1 VAQIFE
7 SVRLALASIWANKL
21 RSLLTLL
28 GNIVAVSSIITVVA
42 LITGVNAAVTDAIVS
57 DLGADSFTVQRMGV
71 TQNEDEFERMR
82 NNPLVTMDDARAIKR
97 FATTVSAIM
106 AQAQTQ
112 TRVAYKDEELE
123 TLQVQ
128 GVSEDYI
135 EFAIFDAERG
145 RMITPM
151 EITRKRP
158 VTLIGYGTADRLF
171 GSADPLD
178 KQIKIAG
185 MPYTVVGVSKKKG
198 ATFGQ
203 SRDEFAVIPLGQ
215 YQKLFGAR
223 QSLALMIKPRDP
235 SLAELAKDE
244 TRVALRVDRGLKPKE
259 PDNFGIVASDSV
271 LGIFQ
276 QATAGIAIVLVG
288 IVGLSLLVG
297 GIVIMNIMLMVV
309 SERTREIGLRKALG
323 AKRRDIMSQVLTESI
338 TLSLVGGIAGI
349 ALGALFSKIISA
361 FTPVPSAVE
370 MWSVALGVFIT
381 AAVGLFFG
389 WMPARRAA
397 MLDPIE
403 ALRRE

>member
-1 VAQIFE
+1 MSQILE

-42 LITGVNAAVTDAIVS
+42 LITGVNEAVSDAIVS
-57 DLGADSFTVQRMGV
+57 DLGADSFTVQRRGI

-82 NNPLVTMDDARAIKR
+82 SNPIVTLDDAEAVRR
-97 FATTVSAIM
+97 FAASVDSVM
-106 AQAQTQ
+106 AQAQTS
-112 TRVAYKDEELE
+112 TRIAYRDEELE
-123 TLQVQ
+123 TVQVQ
-128 GVSEDYI
+128 GVSEEYI
-135 EFAIFDAERG
+135 EFTTFDAERG

-151 EITRKRP
+151 EVARKRH
-158 VTLIGYGTADRLF
+158 VALVGWQVADRLF
-171 GSADPLD
+171 GAADPID
-178 KQIKIAG
+178 KTIRVAG
-185 MPYTVVGVSKKKG
+185 VPFLVVGVSKKKG
-198 ATFGQ
+198 AVFGN
-203 SRDEFAVIPLGQ
+203 SLDEFVVIPLGA

-223 QSLALMIKPRDP
+223 QSLQLMVKPVSALVVER
-235 SLAELAKDE
+235 AKDE
-244 TRVALRVDRGLKPKE
+244 ARVALRVERRLKPAE

-271 LGIFQ
+271 MDIFQ
-276 QATAGIAIVLVG
+276 QATAGIAALLVG

-323 AKRRDIMSQVLTESI
+323 AKRRDVMSQVLTESI
-338 TLSLVGGIAGI
+338 TLSLVGGVVGI
-349 ALGALFSKIISA
+349 ALGAAFSTVISTL
-361 FTPVPSAVE
+361 TPVPSAVE
-370 MWSVALGVFIT
+370 LWSVALGVVIT

-389 WMPARRAA
+389 YYPARRAA

>member
-1 VAQIFE
+1 MSQLFE
-7 SVRLALASIWANKL
+7 SVLLALASIWANKL
-21 RSLLTLL
+21 RSVLTLL

-42 LITGVNAAVTDAIVS
+42 LITGVNQAVSDAIVS
-57 DLGADSFTVQRMGV
+57 DLGADSFTVTRMGI
-71 TQNEDEFERMR
+71 TQNEDDFERMR
-82 NNPLVTMDDARAIKR
+82 NNPLVTLDDADAIAR
-97 FATTVSAIM
+97 FATSVQSIM

-112 TRVAYKDEELE
+112 TRVSYRDEELE

-135 EFAIFDAERG
+135 DFATFDAERG
-145 RMITPM
+145 RMITPL
-151 EITRKRP
+151 EVTRKRP
-158 VTLIGYGTADRLF
+158 VTLIGWGTADRLF

-185 MPYTVVGVSKKKG
+185 VPFTVVGVSKKKG
-198 ATFGQ
+198 AAFGQ
-203 SRDEFAVIPLGQ
+203 SLDEFAVIPLGQ

-223 QSLALMIKPRDP
+223 QSLNLMVKPRDAT
-235 SLAELAKDE
+235 LASLAKDE
-244 TRVALRVDRGLKPKE
+244 TRVALRIDRGLRPTE

-276 QATAGIAIVLVG
+276 QATAGIAVVLVG

-338 TLSLVGGIAGI
+338 TLSLVGGIVGI
-349 ALGALFSKIISA
+349 ALGALFSTIISA
-361 FTPVPSAVE
+361 LTPVPSAVE
-370 MWSVALGVFIT
+370 LWSVALGVFIT

-389 WMPARRAA
+389 WFPARRAA

>member
-1 VAQIFE
+1 MSQLFE
-7 SVRLALASIWANKL
+7 SVMLALASIWANKL
-21 RSLLTLL
+21 RSMLTLL

-42 LITGVNAAVTDAIVS
+42 LITGVNLAVTDAIVS
-57 DLGADSFTVQRMGV
+57 DLGADSFTIQRMGI
-71 TQNEDEFERMR
+71 TQNEDDFERMR
-82 NNPLVTMDDARAIKR
+82 NNPLVTMEDAYAVKR
-97 FATTVSAIM
+97 FATSVASIM

-112 TRVAYKDEELE
+112 TRVSYRDEELE

-128 GVSEDYI
+128 GVSEEYVD
-135 EFAIFDAERG
+135 FATFDAERG
-145 RMITPM
+145 RMITPT
-151 EITRKRP
+151 EIKRKRP
-158 VTLIGYGTADRLF
+158 VALIGWGTADRLF
-171 GSADPLD
+171 KGADPLD

-185 MPYTVVGVSKKKG
+185 VPFTVVGVSKKKG
-198 ATFGQ
+198 ASFGQ
-203 SRDEFAVIPLGQ
+203 SLDEFAVIPLGR
-215 YQKLFGAR
+215 YQKLFGVR
-223 QSLALMIKPRDP
+223 QSLALMVKPRDAA
-235 SLAELAKDE
+235 LANYARDE
-244 TRVALRVDRGLKPKE
+244 ARVALRVDRGLKPGA

-276 QATAGIAIVLVG
+276 QATAGIAVVLVG

-338 TLSLVGGIAGI
+338 TLSVVGGVIGI
-349 ALGALFSKIISA
+349 ALGALFSTIISSL
-361 FTPVPSAVE
+361 TPVPSAVE
-370 MWSVALGVFIT
+370 LWSVALGVIIT

>member
-1 VAQIFE
+1 VSQLFE
-7 SVRLALASIWANKL
+7 SVVLALASIWSNKL

-42 LITGVNAAVTDAIVS
+42 LITGVNQAVTDAIVS
-57 DLGADSFTVQRMGV
+57 DLGADSFTVQRMGI
-71 TQNEDEFERMR
+71 TQNEDDFERMR
-82 NNPLVTMDDARAIKR
+82 NNPLVTLQDAVAVKR
-97 FATTVSAIM
+97 FATSVRSIM

-112 TRVAYKDEELE
+112 TRVSYHDEELE

-128 GVSEDYI
+128 GVSEDYVD
-135 EFAIFDAERG
+135 FKTFDAEVG
-145 RMITPM
+145 RMITPT

-171 GSADPLD
+171 KGADPLD

-185 MPYTVVGVSKKKG
+185 VPFTVVGVSKKKG
-198 ATFGQ
+198 ASFGQ
-203 SRDEFAVIPLGQ
+203 SLDEFAVIPLGQ

-223 QSLALMIKPRDP
+223 QSLALMVKPRDP
-235 SLAELAKDE
+235 SLAQLAKDE
-244 TRVALRVDRGLKPKE
+244 TRVALRVDRGLKPNA

-276 QATAGIAIVLVG
+276 QATAGIAVVLVG

-338 TLSLVGGIAGI
+338 TLSMVGGIVGI
-349 ALGALFSKIISA
+349 ALGSLFSAIISA
-361 FTPVPSAVE
+361 LTPVPSAVE
-370 MWSVALGVFIT
+370 AWSVALGVFIT

-389 WMPARRAA
+389 WFPARRAA

>member
-1 VAQIFE
+1 MSQIFE

-21 RSLLTLL
+21 RSMLTLL

-42 LITGVNAAVTDAIVS
+42 LITGVNEAVSDAIVS
-57 DLGADSFTVQRMGV
+57 DLGADSFTIQRMGM

-82 NNPLVTMDDARAIKR
+82 NNPLVTLEDAEAVKR
-97 FATTVSAIM
+97 FAVSVQSVM

-112 TRVAYKDEELE
+112 TRVAYRDEELE
-123 TLQVQ
+123 TVQVQ
-128 GVSEDYI
+128 GVSDEYLD
-135 EFAIFDAERG
+135 FATFDAERG
-145 RMITPM
+145 RMITPT

-158 VTLIGYGTADRLF
+158 VTLVGWGIADRLF
-171 GSADPLD
+171 GAEDPLD
-178 KQIKIAG
+178 KKIKIAG
-185 MPYTVVGVSKKKG
+185 VPFTIVGVSKKKG
-198 ATFGQ
+198 AAFGQ
-203 SRDEFAVIPLGQ
+203 SLDEFVVIPLGS

-223 QSLALMIKPRDP
+223 QSLQLMVKPRD
-235 SLAELAKDE
+235 AAFAQRARDE
-244 TRVALRVDRGLKPKE
+244 ARVALRVDRGLKPAE

-276 QATAGIAIVLVG
+276 QATAGIAVLLVG

-338 TLSLVGGIAGI
+338 TLSLVGGIIGI
-349 ALGALFSKIISA
+349 ALGAVFSTIISSL
-361 FTPVPSAVE
+361 TPVPSAVE
-370 MWSVALGVFIT
+370 MWSVALGVVIT

>member
-1 VAQIFE
+1 MSQIFE
-7 SVRLALASIWANKL
+7 SIRLALASIWANKL
-21 RSLLTLL
+21 RSALTLL

-42 LITGVNAAVTDAIVS
+42 LITGVNQAVTNAIVS
-57 DLGADSFTVQRMGV
+57 DLGADSFTIQRMGI
-71 TQNEDEFERMR
+71 TQNEDDFDRMR
-82 NNPLVTMDDARAIKR
+82 NNPLVTLEDAAAVKR
-97 FATTVSAIM
+97 FASSISSIM

-128 GVSEDYI
+128 GVSEDYVA
-135 EFAIFDAERG
+135 FATFDAERG
-145 RMITPM
+145 RMITPT

-158 VTLIGYGTADRLF
+158 ITLIGWGTADRLF
-171 GSADPLD
+171 KGADPLD

-185 MPYTVVGVSKKKG
+185 VPFTVVGVSKKKG
-198 ATFGQ
+198 ASFGQ
-203 SRDEFAVIPLGQ
+203 SLDEYVVIPLGQ

-223 QSLALMIKPRDP
+223 QSLALMVKPRDAT
-235 SLAELAKDE
+235 LATYARDE
-244 TRVALRVDRGLKPKE
+244 ARVALRIDRGLKPKE
-259 PDNFGIVASDSV
+259 PDNFGIIASDSV

-276 QATAGIAIVLVG
+276 QATAGIAVVLVG

-338 TLSLVGGIAGI
+338 TLSMVGGILGI
-349 ALGALFSKIISA
+349 ALGALFSKIISSL
-361 FTPVPSAVE
+361 TPVPSAVE
-370 MWSVALGVFIT
+370 LWSVVLGVVIT

-389 WMPARRAA
+389 WVPARRAA

>member
-1 VAQIFE
+1 MSQIFE
-7 SVRLALASIWANKL
+7 SIRLALASIWANKL
-21 RSLLTLL
+21 RSMLTLL

-42 LITGVNAAVTDAIVS
+42 LITGVNEAVSDAIVS
-57 DLGADSFTVQRMGV
+57 DLGADSFTIQRMGM

-82 NNPLVTMDDARAIKR
+82 NNPLVTLDDAEAVKR
-97 FATTVSAIM
+97 FATTVGSVM

-112 TRVAYKDEELE
+112 SPVAYRTQEIAPA
-123 TLQVQ
+123 QVQ
-128 GVSEDYI
+128 GVSEEYLD
-135 EFAIFDAERG
+135 FATFDAERG
-145 RMITPM
+145 RMITPT
-151 EITRKRP
+151 EIGRKRY
-158 VTLIGYGTADRLF
+158 VALVGWGIAERLF
-171 GSADPLD
+171 GPEDPLG
-178 KQIKIAG
+178 KKIKVAG
-185 MPYTVVGVSKKKG
+185 VPFTIVGISKKKG
-198 ATFGQ
+198 AAFGQ
-203 SRDEFAVIPLGQ
+203 SLDEFVVIPLGV

-223 QSLALMIKPRDP
+223 QSLQLMVKPRD
-235 SLAELAKDE
+235 AAYAQMARDE
-244 TRVALRVDRGLKPKE
+244 ARVALRVDRGLKPTE

-276 QATAGIAIVLVG
+276 QATAGIAVVLVG

-338 TLSLVGGIAGI
+338 TLSLVGGIIGI
-349 ALGALFSKIISA
+349 ALGAVFSTIISSL
-361 FTPVPSAVE
+361 TPVPSAVE
-370 MWSVALGVFIT
+370 MWSVVLGVVIT

>member
-1 VAQIFE
+1 VSQIFE

-21 RSLLTLL
+21 RSMLTLL

-82 NNPLVTMDDARAIKR
+82 NNPLVTMQDARAIKR

-135 EFAIFDAERG
+135 EFATFDAERG

-171 GSADPLD
+171 GNADPLD

-185 MPYTVVGVSKKKG
+185 MPYTVVGISKKKG
-198 ATFGQ
+198 ASFGQ
-203 SRDEFAVIPLGQ
+203 SLDEFAVIPLGQ
-215 YQKLFGAR
+215 YQKLFGTR

-235 SLAELAKDE
+235 ALAEMAKDE

-259 PDNFGIVASDSV
+259 SDNFGIVASDSV

-276 QATAGIAIVLVG
+276 QATAGIAVVLVG

-361 FTPVPSAVE
+361 LTPVPSAVE
-370 MWSVALGVFIT
+370 MWSVGLGVFIT

-397 MLDPIE
+397 RLDPIE

>member
-1 VAQIFE
+1 VSQLFE
-7 SVRLALASIWANKL
+7 SVLLALDSIWANKL
-21 RSLLTLL
+21 RSMLTLL

-57 DLGADSFTVQRMGV
+57 DLGADSFTIQRMGI
-71 TQNEDEFERMR
+71 TQNEDDFERMR
-82 NNPLVTMDDARAIKR
+82 NNPLVTLDDAIAVKR
-97 FATTVSAIM
+97 FAVTVDAVM

-112 TRVAYKDEELE
+112 TRVAYRDEELE

-128 GVSEDYI
+128 GVSEEYLD
-135 EFAIFDAERG
+135 FATFDAERG
-145 RMITPM
+145 RMITPT
-151 EITRKRP
+151 EISRKRL
-158 VTLIGYGTADRLF
+158 VTLIGWGTADRLF
-171 GSADPLD
+171 GAEDPLN
-178 KQIKIAG
+178 KKLRIAG
-185 MPYTVVGVSKKKG
+185 VPFTVVGVSKKKG
-198 ATFGQ
+198 AAFGQ
-203 SRDEFAVIPLGQ
+203 SLDEFVVIPLGT

-223 QSLALMIKPRDP
+223 QSLQLMVKPRDAT
-235 SLAELAKDE
+235 LAQVARDE
-244 TRVALRVDRGLKPKE
+244 ARVALRVDRGLKPTE
-259 PDNFGIVASDSV
+259 PDNFGLIASDSV

-276 QATAGIAIVLVG
+276 QATAGIAVLLVG

-338 TLSLVGGIAGI
+338 TLSLVGGILGI
-349 ALGALFSKIISA
+349 ALGSVFSTIISA
-361 FTPVPSAVE
+361 LTPVPSSVE
-370 MWSVALGVFIT
+370 LWSVGLGVIIT

-389 WMPARRAA
+389 WVPARRAA